1 MLRKSNVDPEL
12 AAMPERRSSN
22 ERRAARVYFQPFSLA
37 APEIALT
44 GWSAPEVRAWMTSSV
59 RPLAR

>member
-37 APEIALT
+37 APEIAPYRLV
-44 GWSAPEVRAWMTSSV
+44 GP
-59 RPLAR
+59 